1 MSFEITLLGSSSAI
15 PTSKRNLPAHV
26 LNVHERFFLID
37 CGEGT
42 QIQLRANKIRF
53 GKIHHI
59 FISHLHGDHM
69 YGLYGLIS
77 TYNLLNR
84 KHPLHIFGP
93 EKLEDIL
100 NNHVALFEKKLH
112 FPIIFHVVDPIRN
125 EIIYQDDKL
134 IVESI
139 PLKHKIPSCGFLF
152 KETPYLRNIKKE
164 AIEKYN
170 IPLRDIHG
178 IKEGKDFKT
187 EDGDVIPNKKLTKP
201 AYRSRSYAYC
211 SDTAYTE
218 QITPIIKEVDC
229 LFHEATYLEEMK
241 RMAVKTGHSTAADAA
256 KIAKKAG
263 VKKLIIGHFSARY
276 KNLLKHK
283 KEAQEIF
290 PGAILAEDGMNISI
304 PLMREAD

>member
-42 QIQLRANKIRF
+42 QIQLRKNKIRF
-53 GKIHHI
+53 GKIHHV

-84 KHPLHIFGP
+84 KHPLHIYGP
-93 EKLEDIL
+93 EKLEVIL
-100 NNHVALFEKKLH
+100 NDHVALFEKKLH
-112 FPIIFHVVDPIRN
+112 FPLIFHTVDPFKHDV
-125 EIIYQDDKL
+125 IYQDEKL
-134 IVESI
+134 VVETI
-139 PLKHKIPSCGFLF
+139 PLKHKIPACGFLF
-152 KETPYLRNIKKE
+152 KETPYLRNIRKE
-164 AIEKYN
+164 AIDKYN
-170 IPLRDIHG
+170 IPLKDIHG
-178 IKEGKDFKT
+178 IKAGNDFQT
-187 EDGDVIPNKKLTKP
+187 EDGDIIPNKELTIP

-211 SDTAYTE
+211 SDTAYNE
-218 QITPIIKEVDC
+218 MIIPIIEDVDC

-256 KIAKKAG
+256 RIAKKAG
-263 VKKLIIGHFSARY
+263 AKKLVIGHFSARY
-276 KNLLKHK
+276 KNLLSHK

-290 PGAILAEDGMNISI
+290 PGTILAGDGMKISI
-304 PLMREAD
+304 PLIREEE